1 MRKPILYDKVQDY
14 CFGLINQG
22 YSIEQIEN
30 ALLPIAHILA
40 NSTRYYLLESCKT
53 QRNLGLSQ
61 FTRKF
66 PNFILTDALER
77 KFYPKPAYL
86 EDENLHP
93 SVKRFFEAMY
103 AKLPEYPFHL
113 NLPCTDKA
121 LALLEER
128 FETPMPKAFS
138 DFYKITDGLCMP
150 IIQDFGS
157 IEQILAVSQ
166 YWRESVYDDEGY
178 WKNNNYQEYYVTP
191 EDIIQPYYYHKNWLI
206 FCCTE
211 GTGDFYAIDFVP
223 GAKGTLGQIIESGA
237 NLGQGFLRC
246 ESFETMLDKLTER
259 VLKNDLV
266 ISTLTYP
273 FIDENWWCSLPQN
286 DWTLGFSEEEWGD
299 LYYLHVVLSDEPNQ

>member
-14 CFGLINQG
+14 CFGLISQG

-30 ALLPIAHILA
+30 ALSPIAHIL
-40 NSTRYYLLESCKT
+40 SYMTRYYLLESCKT
-53 QRNLGLSQ
+53 QKNLGTSQ

-66 PNFILTDALER
+66 PNFVLADALER

-93 SVKRFFEAMY
+93 SVKRFFETMY

-113 NLPCTDKA
+113 NPPCTDKA

-138 DFYKITDGLCMP
+138 DFYKITDGFCTPITQEFLS
-150 IIQDFGS
+150 IIQ
-157 IEQILAVSQ
+157 ILEQSQ
-166 YWRESVYDDEGY
+166 YYREDET
-178 WKNNNYQEYYVTP
+178 QPEYTSP
-191 EDIIQPYYYHKNWLI
+191 EIVVQPYYYHNKWLI
-206 FCCTE
+206 FCSTE
-211 GTGDFYAIDFVP
+211 GTGDFYAIDFAP

-237 NLGQGFLRC
+237 NLCEGFFRC
-246 ESFETMLDKLTER
+246 ESFEIMLDKLTER

-266 ISTLTYP
+266 IPTITYP
-273 FIDENWWCSLPQN
+273 FINENRWCSLPQN
-286 DWTLGFSEEEWGD
+286 DWTLGFSEEEEGD
-299 LYYLHVVLSDEPNQ
+299 LYYFSSLLYEKPNQ